1 MNTTGIPIYTVS
13 QVNGY
18 VKSLMDG
25 DDLLTGLLVRG
36 EISNYKRYP
45 SGHHYFSL
53 KDEQGSLRC
62 VMFRG
67 EAARLRFRPENGMRV
82 VAFGRVSVFPRDG
95 AYQLYCSEL
104 MQDGRG
110 ALDEAFERLRRRLEG
125 EGLFD
130 PANKQPL
137 PRYPKKIALVT
148 SPAGAAVRDMLR
160 VLGARWP
167 MAEVLVVPV
176 RVQGQEAAGEVSTAI
191 HRLNNR
197 ADIDLIIAGRGGGSK
212 EDLWAFNEE
221 VVARAIYISNIPVI
235 SAVGHEPDVTIAD
248 YVADLRAATPSN
260 GAELAVPDQAE
271 EKARLEQLGRRL
283 ARVLRVRLDGARRE
297 LVRLQDSRALQNIK
311 APIQDRRMA
320 LDDLRRRMSLALRRE
335 TGRGRQALDAQ
346 GERLPLAMGGRLAAQ
361 RGRLGRLSAGLD
373 ALSPL
378 KVLGRGYAI
387 ARHGEDVVSSIA
399 AARPGDPLDV
409 LVSDGVLRCEVKEKE
424 ERVWQEKNSPSRSL

>member
-1 MNTTGIPIYTVS
+1 MNFDSLPVYTVS

-25 DDLLTGLLVRG
+25 DELLTGLLVRG
-36 EISNYKRYP
+36 EISNYKCYP

-67 EAARLRFRPENGMRV
+67 EALRLRFRPANGMRV
-82 VAFGRVSVFPRDG
+82 VAFGRVSVYPRDG

-104 MQDGRG
+104 LPDGRG
-110 ALDEAFERLRRRLEG
+110 ALDEAFERLRRRLED

-130 PANKQPL
+130 EENKQPL
-137 PRYPKKIALVT
+137 PDYPGKIALVT
-148 SPAGAAVRDMLR
+148 SPAGAAVRDMIR
-160 VLGARWP
+160 ILGERWP
-167 MAEVLVVPV
+167 LAEVLVVPV
-176 RVQGQEAAGEVSTAI
+176 RVQGDEAAGEIAAAI

-197 ADIDLIIAGRGGGSK
+197 ADIDLIITGRGGGSK

-221 VVARAIYISNIPVI
+221 VVARAVFVSNIPVI
-235 SAVGHEPDVTIAD
+235 SAVGHEPDVTIVD

-260 GAELAVPDQAE
+260 AAELAVPDQRSVRS
-271 EKARLEQLGRRL
+271 RLDQLSARL
-283 ARVLRVRLDGARRE
+283 ARSEQDRLIGARRE
-297 LVRLQDSRALQNIK
+297 LERLKNSRALTNIK
-311 APIQDRRMA
+311 APIQDQR
-320 LDDLRRRMSLALRRE
+320 LEVDGLRRRMGLALRRE
-335 TGRGRQALDAQ
+335 VEGGKQRLNIKKS
-346 GERLPLAMGGRLAAQ
+346 RLPQAMRARLEKQ
-361 RGRLGRLSAGLD
+361 RGKLGRLSAGLD

-387 ARHGEDVVSSIA
+387 ARTGENVVSSLAEVRINEA
-399 AARPGDPLDV
+399 LDV

-424 ERVWQEKNSPSRSL
+424 ELSWQ

>member
-1 MNTTGIPIYTVS
+1 MNIENIPVYTVS

-18 VKSLMDG
+18 VKTLMEQDG
-25 DDLLTGLLVRG
+25 LLTGLLVRG
-36 EISNYKRYP
+36 EISNYKCYP

-53 KDEQGSLRC
+53 KDEQSALRC

-67 EAARLRFRPENGMRV
+67 EAARLRFRPANGMRV
-82 VAFGRVSVFPRDG
+82 VAFGRVSVYPRDG

-104 MQDGRG
+104 LPDGRG
-110 ALDEAFERLRRRLEG
+110 SLDEAFERLRRRLED

-130 PANKQPL
+130 ADVKQPL

-160 VLGARWP
+160 ILGARWP
-167 MAEVLVVPV
+167 LAEVLVTPV
-176 RVQGQEAAGEVSTAI
+176 RVQGQEAAGEIAAAI

-248 YVADLRAATPSN
+248 YVADVRASTPSN
-260 GAELAVPDQAE
+260 AAELAVPDQADE
-271 EKARLEQLGRRL
+271 RARLTQLDRRL
-283 ARVLRVRLDGARRE
+283 ARSLKNRLNGARRE
-297 LVRLQDSRALQNIK
+297 LDRLKNSRALADIRS
-311 APIQDRRMA
+311 PIQDRQMA
-320 LDDLRRRMSLALRRE
+320 VDDLRRRIGLALRRE
-335 TGRGRQALDAQ
+335 MESGKRALSTDCT
-346 GERLPLAMGGRLAAQ
+346 RLPLSMQAWLAKQ
-361 RGRLGRLSAGLD
+361 RGQLGRMTAGLD

-387 ARHGEDVVSSIA
+387 ARCGENVVSSIA
-399 AARPGDPLDV
+399 AAQPREALDV
-409 LVSDGVLRCEVKEKE
+409 LVSDGVLHCEVKGKE
-424 ERVWQEKNSPSRSL
+424 ERTWR